1 MPQAA
6 CALCSNEVNGMHN
19 GNTWPLP
26 FGEPA
31 ELELGAEWGS
41 MALLPV
47 EDGGSPRLEL
57 TRGSTDNIVVDIQKH
72 GDVVRVALEPQ
83 RSFSW
88 LGGGWECHVDLYV
101 PRNVRAHIQTSA
113 GSIVARDLEGCEL
126 GIKANAG
133 KIDLTNVHG
142 LLHLAADAGSISG
155 RDVGGH
161 LDIEA
166 QAGSV
171 RLDISELRPGEH
183 RIRATMG
190 SVRLGLAP
198 GLDVNIETRTTLGSV
213 RSRYPSNLSAAAR
226 LLLSTEMGE
235 VRVDEGTVERRTS
248 RARSVSWSSATSTS
262 VSANSTNT
270 VSTSTTSTA
279 PSSAPPTTD
288 TPAAADKPADP
299 ELERILKMV
308 ESGEISAQEADE
320 LLQAMGRV

>member
-1 MPQAA
+1 
-6 CALCSNEVNGMHN
+6 MHN

-31 ELELGAEWGS
+31 ELELGTEWGS
-41 MALLPV
+41 IALLPV
-47 EDGGSPRLEL
+47 EHGGSPRLEL
-57 TRGSTDNIVVDIQKH
+57 TRGSTDNILVDIQTH

-83 RSFSW
+83 SSLSW

-113 GSIVARDLEGCEL
+113 GSIVARDLERCEL

-190 SVRLGLAP
+190 SIRLGLAP

-213 RSRYPSNLSAAAR
+213 RNRYTSNPSAAAR
-226 LLLSTEMGE
+226 LLLTTEMGE
-235 VRVDEGTVERRTS
+235 VRVDEGTS
-248 RARSVSWSSATSTS
+248 ARHTAKSHSVSWSS
-262 VSANSTNT
+262 VSSSSSSASSTNT
-270 VSTSTTSTA
+270 ASTSTTPSA
-279 PSSAPPTTD
+279 PSNP
-288 TPAAADKPADP
+288 KPADP

-308 ESGEISAQEADE
+308 ESGEISAHEADE

>member
-1 MPQAA
+1 
-6 CALCSNEVNGMHN
+6 MHN

-31 ELELGAEWGS
+31 ELELRTEWGS
-41 MALLPV
+41 IALLPV

-57 TRGSTDNIVVDIQKH
+57 TRGSTENILVDIQKH

-101 PRNVRAHIQTSA
+101 PRNVRAHMQTSA

-133 KIDLTNVHG
+133 KIDLNNVHG

-155 RDVGGH
+155 RNVGGH

-171 RLDISELRPGEH
+171 RLDVSELRPGEH

-190 SVRLGLAP
+190 SVRLGLARRAGREHRDAHDAWLGAQSLP
-198 GLDVNIETRTTLGSV
+198 LQSVGGRAAVALDRDGRGAGRGGYARAPQGQDAFGVVELRELVVGVGQRHEYGVYVEQRAAGRGHPSGRQAG
-213 RSRYPSNLSAAAR
+213 RSGAR
-226 LLLSTEMGE
+226 AHPQ
-235 VRVDEGTVERRTS
+235 D
-248 RARSVSWSSATSTS
+248 
-262 VSANSTNT
+262 
-270 VSTSTTSTA
+270 
-279 PSSAPPTTD
+279 
-288 TPAAADKPADP
+288 
-299 ELERILKMV
+299 
-308 ESGEISAQEADE
+308 
-320 LLQAMGRV
+320 GRVR

>member
-1 MPQAA
+1 
-6 CALCSNEVNGMHN
+6 MHN

-31 ELELGAEWGS
+31 ELELRTEWGS
-41 MALLPV
+41 IALLPV

-57 TRGSTDNIVVDIQKH
+57 TRGSTENILVDIQKH

-101 PRNVRAHIQTSA
+101 PRNVRAHMQTSA
-113 GSIVARDLEGCEL
+113 GSIVARDLDGCEL

-133 KIDLTNVHG
+133 KIDLKSVHG

-161 LDIEA
+161 LDVEA

-198 GLDVNIETRTTLGSV
+198 GLEVNIETRTTLGSV
-213 RSRYPSNLSAAAR
+213 RNRYPSNPSAAAR

-235 VRVDEGTVERRTS
+235 VRVEEGALERRKA
-248 RARSVSWSSATSTS
+248 RAHSVSWSSVTSTS
-262 VSANSTNT
+262 VSANSPST
-270 VSTSTTSTA
+270 VSSSSASTASDA
-279 PSSAPPTTD
+279 PSSAPPTAD
-288 TPAAADKPADP
+288 AAAADKPADP